1 MASVFLKKKKK
12 KTNKQKKTPAKFCL
26 LQMTT
31 YLQQENDDVEQKSMS
46 PREITA
52 TPSNRSC
59 GNNQESHLRAPL

>member
-1 MASVFLKKKKK
+1 MASIFLKKQ
-12 KTNKQKKTPAKFCL
+12 KQIQKKKTPAKFCL

-31 YLQQENDDVEQKSMS
+31 YLHQENDDVEQKPMS

-59 GNNQESHLRAPL
+59 GNNQESNLRAPL